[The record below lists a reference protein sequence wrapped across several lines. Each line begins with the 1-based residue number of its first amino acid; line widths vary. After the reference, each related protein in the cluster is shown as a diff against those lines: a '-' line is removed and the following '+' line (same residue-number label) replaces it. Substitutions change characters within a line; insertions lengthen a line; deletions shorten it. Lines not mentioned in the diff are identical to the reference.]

1 MAEYILYELHVG
13 TFSAEGT
20 FEGII
25 PHLDELQS
33 LGITAIELMPV
44 AQFPGSRNWGYDGVL
59 PFAAQHSYGGPEGLQ
74 RLVNACHQRGL
85 AVVLDVVYNHLG
97 PEGNYLGDFGWYFTD
112 AYHTPWGAAI
122 NFDGP
127 HSDEVRRY
135 FLENARSWIEDF
147 HLDGLRLDA
156 LHAIIDRSAKP
167 FIEELVEEMRALGRR
182 LGRAVVVI
190 GETDAN
196 DSRMLAASHAK
207 GLGLDAQWNDDFH
220 HALHTLA
227 TGARRLLPQLRR
239 VRAAGQSVPAR
250 VCLRRTVQH
259 LSQTPARP
267 ADPRAAS

>member
-1 MAEYILYELHVG
+1 LAEYILYELHVG

-196 DSRMLAASHAK
+196 DSRMLAASHAN